1 LDHRQIPTTPSSV
14 LSTYWRNWGC
24 FCVLLLPHMRAA
36 PFNTDSYYRF
46 I

>member
-1 LDHRQIPTTPSSV
+1 
-14 LSTYWRNWGC
+14 
-24 FCVLLLPHMRAA
+24 LPHMRAA